1 MLSFEQAASIAKK
14 KGMILGEV
22 KISDT
27 EMGYALF
34 DKAGTSLMYYN
45 KFSVLN
51 LREDEWRAEC
61 NIIGNV

>member
-1 MLSFEQAASIAKK
+1 MLSFETATSIAKK
-14 KGMILGEV
+14 KGMILKEA
-22 KISDT
+22 KISDN
-27 EMGYALF
+27 EIGYALY

>member
-1 MLSFEQAASIAKK
+1 MLSFETAASIAKK
-14 KGMILGEV
+14 KGLVLREA

-27 EMGYALF
+27 EMGYALY
-34 DKAGTSLMYYN
+34 DRGGASLMYYN

-51 LREDEWRAEC
+51 LQEDEWRAEC

>member
-1 MLSFEQAASIAKK
+1 MLSFDKAASIAKK
-14 KGMILGEV
+14 KGMNLAEA

-27 EMGYALF
+27 EIGYALF
-34 DKAGTSLMYYN
+34 DKSGSSLMYYN

>member
-1 MLSFEQAASIAKK
+1 MLSFTTAATIAKK
-14 KGMILGEV
+14 KGMSLVES

-27 EMGYALF
+27 EMGYALY

-45 KFSVLN
+45 KFSVFN

>member
-1 MLSFEQAASIAKK
+1 MLSFTTAVAIAKK
-14 KGMILGEV
+14 KGMTLVEA

-27 EMGYALF
+27 EMGYALY
-34 DKAGTSLMYYN
+34 DKAGNSLMYYN